1 MVGPTDGATERR
13 TASANTRELPPVVR
27 PPRGEMAADATRR
40 RGTILLGC
48 LLVILAAVTLAGV
61 GEPATAD
68 ATDLTADSATD
79 VSIDPD
85 GTTTQTVRFDL
96 TVDGSAATE
105 TVTIAPT
112 DLPDGI
118 LHDAD
123 ATVESG
129 GNASV
134 SETTVSAETVTL
146 TLAGTDGAGGTDVSV
161 VTTITYDTAGLTAGD
176 AVADASHR
184 VAAGDGTGGVTDTV
198 SFDLRYET
206 ADATRTQGAATVLN
220 GTPVFQG
227 EADLTFLDTDGT
239 RVDAGAFV
247 KTAGQAEGTT
257 LALPIAEDEAVG
269 TYRDPESGMTVTVQE
284 PRITTAEVRR
294 AGSDIGQIPADRAGT
309 LSIVAE
315 WNFAAA
321 EGIAVTVE
329 DPSGSEVTGQVV
341 AGAPTLS
348 TADETLALELA
359 GEDPGVYTVRF
370 EGNRSL
376 DHGAVTETYTIETTE
391 QDSLTLSVASE
402 NATRGT
408 RLDYTVA
415 GGLDGNRHLV
425 TIPASSLRAGVDPA
439 DLTGVFRNV
448 EDTTTVGLW
457 NATGQT
463 AVTGDEAY
471 DRADIAY
478 AYAVVEVE
486 GSEAT
491 GEIQTR
497 YLRDERV
504 DVFVYAPAGA
514 GTYDPPATRQALA
527 PFERDDT
534 EVDVRQGTLELAS
547 PTGAYTIGQAVDVR
561 GEATSAESVGI
572 YVRDTGV
579 WRPVSVTGADA
590 PGAQVLSVDSDD
602 TFSETDVA
610 IADATA
616 TTMAGSQILAF
627 PGRYDIAV
635 VDMADV
641 DDPGASISTA
651 DFRDVSSERYR
662 LVASVGT
669 LEATVQTVN
678 GQVAAADGVVDLNGT
693 APGQDRVAYA
703 FVDDRGETVVDTVSV
718 NETTSTFEAE
728 SIGLAPLEQG
738 RVTAHVVSLGR
749 DGIPGEGA
757 SGPIAGDDAAA
768 VADYIAGLEG
778 SGDQVRDRIA
788 ANTVDA
794 SGSDDQLVTRSF
806 RYDDARLSI
815 ERVYPAEAPADGIYP
830 VAIDETVVVEAT
842 TTRRPDDSAV
852 SLDVLDEDGETL
864 ASSYATE
871 WGTDGRVRFRFAADS
886 IGLGPFALEL
896 EDGENRVREEV
907 EIVTERDT
915 RTGYELDDANV
926 TLTTDLAGR
935 DELRLT
941 VDRDGADALAIGGIA
956 PEGTDVEAVSG
967 GGEAQGSG
975 IVWNQPQNETVSFTL
990 LPPETVAPGDT
1001 VSFSVVDVGT
1011 NQRRSVA
1018 IEVVET
1024 RVSEDAS
1031 AENATDP
1038 AGEATTENATD
1049 GSTQA
1054 DAEANAT
1061 VEEDAAVETTGSAA
1075 ANTTD
1080 ADGTASDG
1088 TAGDGEANATG
1099 AQNGSN
1105 VSAGAG
1111 SNASGAGAAGESVE
1125 ETTPGFGVG
1134 VALGAIL
1141 LVLFGAVRRRS

>member
-1 MVGPTDGATERR
+1 MVGPAGGTTERQ
-13 TASANTRELPPVVR
+13 TASTNTRELPSVVR
-27 PPRGEMAADATRR
+27 PPGGEMAADATRR

-48 LLVILAAVTLAGV
+48 LLVVLAAVTLAGV
-61 GEPATAD
+61 GGPVTAD
-68 ATDLTADSATD
+68 ATSLTADSATD

-85 GTTTQTVRFDL
+85 GTTSQTVRFDV
-96 TVDGSAATE
+96 TVDGSTATE
-105 TVTIAPT
+105 AVTITPT

-118 LHDAD
+118 LYGAD

-129 GNASV
+129 ENVSV
-134 SETTVSAETVTL
+134 SETTVSAEAVTL
-146 TLAGTDGAGGTDVSV
+146 TLAGTDDAGEVDASV
-161 VTTITYDTAGLTAGD
+161 ATTITYDTAGLTASD
-176 AVADASHR
+176 AVADAGHR
-184 VAAGDGTGGVTDTV
+184 IAAGDGTGGVTDTV

-227 EADLTFLDTDGT
+227 ESDLTFLDTDGT
-239 RVDAGAFV
+239 RIDAGAFV

-257 LALPIAEDEAVG
+257 LSLPIADDEAVG
-269 TYRDPESGMTVTVQE
+269 TYRDPESGMSVTVQE
-284 PRITTAEVRR
+284 PRITTAEVQR
-294 AGSDIGQIPADRAGT
+294 AGSDIGQIPANRAGT
-309 LSIVAE
+309 LTIVAE

-321 EGIAVTVE
+321 EELEVTVE

-370 EGNRSL
+370 AGARSL

-448 EDTTTVGLW
+448 GDTTTAGLW

-463 AVTGDEAY
+463 AVTDDEAY
-471 DRADIAY
+471 DPEDIAY

-514 GTYDPPATRQALA
+514 GTYDPPATRQALE

-534 EVDVRQGTLELAS
+534 DVDVRQGTLELAS
-547 PTGAYTIGQAVDVR
+547 PTGAYTIGQEVDVR
-561 GEATSAESVGI
+561 GEATSAEAVGI
-572 YVRDTGV
+572 YVRDTGA
-579 WRPVSVTGADA
+579 WRPVSLTGEDV

-610 IADATA
+610 IADATVTTA
-616 TTMAGSQILAF
+616 TGSQILAF

-641 DDPGASISTA
+641 DDPGAPISTA

-662 LVASVGT
+662 LTASVGT

-788 ANTVDA
+788 ANTVNA

-815 ERVYPAEAPADGIYP
+815 ERVYPAAAPADGIYP

-886 IGLGPFALEL
+886 IGLGPFTLEL
-896 EDGENRVREEV
+896 EDGENRAREEV

-1054 DAEANAT
+1054 DAETDAT
-1061 VEEDAAVETTGSAA
+1061 AETTGSAV

-1080 ADGTASDG
+1080 ADETAGDG
-1088 TAGDGEANATG
+1088 TAGGGEANATG

-1105 VSAGAG
+1105 VSAAEAGTG
-1111 SNASGAGAAGESVE
+1111 SNASGDGATGESVE

-1141 LVLFGAVRRRS
+1141 LVLFGAARRRS

>member
-1 MVGPTDGATERR
+1 MLLCCLFVVL
-13 TASANTRELPPVVR
+13 TAVV
-27 PPRGEMAADATRR
+27 
-40 RGTILLGC
+40 
-48 LLVILAAVTLAGV
+48 LAGAGGPV
-61 GEPATAD
+61 TAD
-68 ATDLTADSATD
+68 ATSLTADSATD

-85 GTTTQTVRFDL
+85 GTTTQTVRFDV
-96 TVDGSAATE
+96 TVDGRTATE
-105 TVTIAPT
+105 TITITPA
-112 DLPDGI
+112 DLPAGI
-118 LHDAD
+118 LQDAD
-123 ATVESG
+123 ATVESS
-129 GNASV
+129 GNVSV
-134 SETTVSAETVTL
+134 SETTVSAEAVTL
-146 TLAGTDGAGGTDVSV
+146 TLAGTDAPGEVDASV
-161 VTTITYDTAGLTAGD
+161 VATITYDTAGLTAGD

-184 VAAGDGTGGVTDTV
+184 IAGADGTSEVTDTV
-198 SFDLRYET
+198 SFDLRYES
-206 ADATRTQGAATVLN
+206 ADATRTQGTATVLN
-220 GTPVFQG
+220 GTTVYQG
-227 EADLTFLDTDGT
+227 ESDLTFVDADGT

-247 KTAGQAEGTT
+247 KTAGQAEGTA

-284 PRITTAEVRR
+284 PRITTAEVQR

-309 LSIVAE
+309 LSIVAA

-321 EGIAVTVE
+321 EGIEVTVE
-329 DPSGSEVTGQVV
+329 DPSGSEVTRQVV
-341 AGAPTLS
+341 AGDATLS

-359 GEDPGVYTVRF
+359 DEDPGVYTVRF

-376 DHGAVTETYTIETTE
+376 DHGAVTQSYTIETTE

-425 TIPASSLRAGVDPA
+425 TIPASSLRAGVEPS

-448 EDTTTVGLW
+448 ADTTAVGLW
-457 NATGQT
+457 NATGET

-514 GTYDPPATRQALA
+514 GTYDPPATRQALE

-534 EVDVRQGTLELAS
+534 EVDVREGTLELAS
-547 PTGAYTIGQAVDVR
+547 PTGAYTIGQEVDVR

-572 YVRDTGV
+572 YVRDTGA
-579 WRPVSVTGADA
+579 WQPVAVTGEDA
-590 PGAQVLSVDSDD
+590 PGAQVLSVESDD

-627 PGRYDIAV
+627 DGRYEIAV

-641 DDPGASISTA
+641 EDPGAPISTA

-662 LVASVGT
+662 LTASVGT

-703 FVDDRGETVVDTVSV
+703 FVDDRGETVVGTVSV
-718 NETTSTFEAE
+718 NQTTSTFDVE
-728 SIGLAPLEQG
+728 SVGLGSLEQG

-749 DGIPGEGA
+749 DGIPGEGS
-757 SGPIAGDDAAA
+757 SGPIDGDDAAA
-768 VADYIAGLEG
+768 VAAYVAGLEG

-788 ANTVDA
+788 ASTVDA

-815 ERVYPAEAPADGIYP
+815 ERVYPAAAPADGIYP
-830 VAIDETVVVEAT
+830 VAIDETMVVEAT

-852 SLDVLDEDGETL
+852 SLDVVGADGETL

-871 WGTDGRVRFRFAADS
+871 WGRDGRVRFRFAADS
-886 IGLGPFALEL
+886 IGLGPFTLEL
-896 EDGENRVREEV
+896 EDGTNRVREEV
-907 EIVTERDT
+907 AIVTERDT
-915 RTGYELDDANV
+915 RTGYRLEDANV
-926 TLTTDLAGR
+926 TLTTDLSGR

-941 VDRDGADALAIGGIA
+941 VDRDGADALAIGGIS
-956 PEGTDVEAVSG
+956 PEATEVEAVSG
-967 GGEAQGSG
+967 SGEAQGSG

-1001 VSFSVVDVGT
+1001 IAFSVVDVGT

-1024 RVSEDAS
+1024 RVTEDAS
-1031 AENATDP
+1031 
-1038 AGEATTENATD
+1038 TENATESADAATTDDAAD
-1049 GSTQA
+1049 GSAQA
-1054 DAEANAT
+1054 DAEADAT
-1061 VEEDAAVETTGSAA
+1061 VEGDGSAVETNGSAA

-1080 ADGTASDG
+1080 ADGTAGD
-1088 TAGDGEANATG
+1088 AGENATG

-1111 SNASGAGAAGESVE
+1111 SNASGEEASVE

-1134 VALGAIL
+1134 VALGAIAVL
-1141 LVLFGAVRRRS
+1141 LFGAVRRRS